1 MQIGY
6 MRISKGEQTT
16 ALQEDALAKA
26 LVERTYRDVMSG
38 VRDDRPQFQA
48 MLDFA
53 RPGDTIVVWRLDR
66 LGRSLKHLIETVMG
80 LQARGINFRSLT
92 EHVDTSTPGGKFT
105 FHLFGALAEMERDV
119 IRQRTKAGL
128 EAARARGRIGGRP
141 ALHLDARKLQRAREL
156 YEKQEMSVAEIMA
169 LTGFASRYSSISTW
183 FTRDRMRF
191 QQTRRKK
198 DKIRPRDAK
207 MKTEKRNRRGASLV
221 ISHMK

>member
-66 LGRSLKHLIETVMG
+66 LGRSLTHLIETVMG

-92 EHVDTSTPGGKFT
+92 EHVDTST
-105 FHLFGALAEMERDV
+105 RD
-119 IRQRTKAGL
+119 RTRSQRT
-128 EAARARGRIGGRP
+128 R
-141 ALHLDARKLQRAREL
+141 RE
-156 YEKQEMSVAEIMA
+156 K
-169 LTGFASRYSSISTW
+169 
-183 FTRDRMRF
+183 DRR
-191 QQTRRKK
+191 
-198 DKIRPRDAK
+198 RPRDAK
-207 MKTEKRNRRGASLV
+207 MKAEKRKRRGASLV
-221 ISHMK
+221 IAQMKEPSFGQDHCFSRPGISLCDLIYCQRETGANRYFHLFLSEK